1 MQADIPVAARESAAP
16 RAAEPAA
23 RSAAPDLP
31 LPGTG
36 SALLPESLAWRSPR
50 MVLGLAIL
58 IALLCV
64 PMVSTWLEQGFYL
77 SFATRIV
84 IYAVAAS
91 ALNLVLGYGGM
102 VSLGHSLFLGV
113 GAYVVGI
120 CSFHGLTNGWAHLFI
135 TLAVTGVVALATGLV
150 SLRTRG
156 IGFIMITLAFGQ
168 MFYFLAVSLKQY
180 GGDDGLPVE
189 ARSDFSPL
197 PSLDDKVSLYYFA
210 LALLAV
216 VMYAVWRIVHGR
228 FGYVLRG
235 FQANERRMLAA
246 GFPRLRY
253 QLTAYVGSAMACGVA
268 GILLGNLTSFA
279 SPSYLSWQMSGDLL
293 LIVVLG
299 GMGTVMGPLVGAI
312 ALLILEESLS
322 GLTQHWMAILGPI
335 ILLVA
340 LFASRGIWGG
350 MAHFLN
356 NRKSAGGEENP

>member
-1 MQADIPVAARESAAP
+1 MHAELPVSTPDTGRTAGAGLSA
-16 RAAEPAA
+16 
-23 RSAAPDLP
+23 
-31 LPGTG
+31 PGLG
-36 SALLPESLAWRSPR
+36 GAIFPESLGWRSPR
-50 MVLGLAIL
+50 TALAL
-58 IALLCV
+58 AVFIALLCV
-64 PMVSTWLEQGFYL
+64 PLVSTWLGQGFYL

-84 IYAVAAS
+84 IYAIAAS

-102 VSLGHSLFLGV
+102 VSLGHSLFLGL

-120 CSFHGLTNGWAHLFI
+120 CGFHGLTNGWLQLLI
-135 TLAVTGVVALATGLV
+135 TLALTAAVAAVTGLV

-180 GGDDGLPVE
+180 GGDDGLTIE
-189 ARSDFSPL
+189 TRSNFSPL
-197 PSLDDKVSLYYFA
+197 PALDSKPALYYLA
-210 LALLAV
+210 LALLVA

-235 FQANERRMLAA
+235 FKANERRMLAA

-253 QLTAYVGSAMACGVA
+253 QLTAYVASAMVCGVA
-268 GILLGNLTSFA
+268 GMLLGNLTSFA

-299 GMGTVMGPLVGAI
+299 GMGTVMGPLAGAI
-312 ALLILEESLS
+312 VLLILEESLS
-322 GLTQHWMAILGPI
+322 GFTQHWMAILGPI

-340 LFASRGIWGG
+340 MFASRGVWGG
-350 MAHFLN
+350 MAHFLQKRQAKPREA
-356 NRKSAGGEENP
+356 RK